1 MYKIY
6 MCIYIYIYIYI
17 YAYSEYMSRSIDA
30 SPSIESKHKLE
41 RLIACL
47 EKCSHLSDP
56 FMVPF
61 EGVML

>member
-1 MYKIY
+1 MYIHLY
-6 MCIYIYIYIYI
+6 T
-17 YAYSEYMSRSIDA
+17 YSEYMLRSIDA
-30 SPSIESKHKLE
+30 SPSIESKNKLE

-47 EKCSHLSDP
+47 ETCSHLSDP

>member
-1 MYKIY
+1 
-6 MCIYIYIYIYI
+6 
-17 YAYSEYMSRSIDA
+17 MSRSIDA
-30 SPSIESKHKLE
+30 SPSIENKHKLE
-41 RLIACL
+41 WLIACL

>member
-1 MYKIY
+1 M
-6 MCIYIYIYIYI
+6 YIYIYIHLYT
-17 YAYSEYMSRSIDA
+17 YSEYMSRSIDA
-30 SPSIESKHKLE
+30 SPSIENKHKLE
-41 RLIACL
+41 WLIACL

>member
-1 MYKIY
+1 
-6 MCIYIYIYIYI
+6 
-17 YAYSEYMSRSIDA
+17 MSRSIDA